1 MHIESCSRRVWIAWL
16 ARWLRSTSV
25 GLGLAKVYMCYSI
38 LGLARYSAA
47 GFQIGEFNTSITRSQ
62 LRVPP
67 KYSIRIQRSTNVGL
81 PPTDDANMCGERE
94 RLLSGKA

>member
-1 MHIESCSRRVWIAWL
+1 MDCLVGTLAEVDFRR
-16 ARWLRSTSV
+16 ARARI
-25 GLGLAKVYMCYSI
+25 AKVYMCYSI

-94 RLLSGKA
+94 RLLSGKLGVHRCH